1 MFGHYNMTLN
11 RVHDTV
17 VIREG
22 DEKLK
27 LFVDQV
33 MPVKSKLFILDWA
46 TCRFKFL
53 EMIFQRKSFV
63 IMQLFLTNARP
74 MSKI

>member
-27 LFVDQV
+27 LFVDADPMRMTAGLIQAQQ
-33 MPVKSKLFILDWA
+33 M
-46 TCRFKFL
+46 
-53 EMIFQRKSFV
+53 
-63 IMQLFLTNARP
+63 MQKWTD
-74 MSKI
+74 M